1 MKIIHPV
8 KNYND
13 DDEDSDD
20 EGAEDNYTPKKTK
33 RYDVLGH
40 LRCHKC
46 GQVFGSQE
54 HLDYHLR
61 KKDHGIKQ
69 FPCMYC
75 IRVFPTQE
83 ALDNHF
89 HHVHTINEK
98 DLMQCT
104 STVVFNAPFTMYVV
118 GPSRSGKTTWVGKLL
133 KNRFMQIKPTPS
145 RIIYCY
151 THWQPMYDELK
162 RLIPEIE
169 WGDGLPT
176 EETFSTFPNS
186 LVILDDMMDGIVNDS
201 KMMKVFTEGS
211 HHQNISVI
219 FMTQNIFHQG
229 KTARTMSLNTQYMVL
244 FKNPRDRQQ
253 IKTLARQ
260 MYPQEW
266 MTFLEKFRKETDKP
280 YGKLILDL
288 RPNVPEKDR
297 ILKDD
302 DCPQTPLVKQ
312 WNLKQDERV
321 NQHGE
326 GRGILEMDVVNLK
339 RVLPH
344 ESGSQLDMSS
354 SEYILAP
361 KSIYQQKVKIDTA
374 DVLQSIKHPE
384 QREMLKRY
392 SIAQNM
398 LQGPN
403 VDMNEYR
410 EAIQDFSILKNRQRM
425 ASLPQSPPAKKQRDD
440 DDDDE
445 SIVDSLPKNQ
455 QVHAQKIM
463 RVLRSHGG
471 DLVSWTPEGDV
482 SIRGEPIQ
490 GIHFT
495 DLLSGVVR
503 SRPSKNI
510 PPAYEKFLSALAIAN
525 VPETVIKNRTALNSF
540 RSMKRGN
547 DTFSNEVSSTATL
560 QDGVISET
568 KSKLRSNDWD
578 APL

>member
-1 MKIIHPV
+1 MSPYICQICRKSYTRHDSLKRHITARHPERQEG
-8 KNYND
+8 
-13 DDEDSDD
+13 DEQGIEES
-20 EGAEDNYTPKKTK
+20 YVKKTK

-104 STVVFNAPFTMYVV
+104 STVVFNAPFTMYRV

-133 KNRFMQIKPTPS
+133 KDRFVQIKPTPS

-151 THWQPMYDELK
+151 THWKPMYDELK

-288 RPNVPEKDR
+288 RPNVSEKDR

-302 DCPQTPLVKQ
+302 DCPKTPITLTKQ
-312 WNLKQDERV
+312 VEGV
-321 NQHGE
+321 IQHGE
-326 GRGILEMDVVNLK
+326 GQGILEMNVEDLK
-339 RVLPH
+339 RILPL
-344 ESGSQLDMSS
+344 ESSSQLVSNS
-354 SEYILAP
+354 PVYIL
-361 KSIYQQKVKIDTA
+361 
-374 DVLQSIKHPE
+374 
-384 QREMLKRY
+384 
-392 SIAQNM
+392 
-398 LQGPN
+398 
-403 VDMNEYR
+403 
-410 EAIQDFSILKNRQRM
+410 ILK
-425 ASLPQSPPAKKQRDD
+425 
-440 DDDDE
+440 
-445 SIVDSLPKNQ
+445 
-455 QVHAQKIM
+455 
-463 RVLRSHGG
+463 
-471 DLVSWTPEGDV
+471 
-482 SIRGEPIQ
+482 
-490 GIHFT
+490 
-495 DLLSGVVR
+495 
-503 SRPSKNI
+503 
-510 PPAYEKFLSALAIAN
+510 
-525 VPETVIKNRTALNSF
+525 
-540 RSMKRGN
+540 
-547 DTFSNEVSSTATL
+547 ST
-560 QDGVISET
+560 
-568 KSKLRSNDWD
+568 
-578 APL
+578 